1 MRLAP
6 FQSETSSPLA
16 TASPPLALISFTTC
30 WAGPTSLPLPARSP
44 PRSFTTTLAPC
55 SASIRQCSRPTPRA
69 AAGHDRHPSFAQ
81 SCHCSLPFLSCLAV
95 PSCASLA
102 AYRGGSPW
110 TRCRSSPPNRSAFP
124 QRGSTASQVDE
135 RLGRQRPPGRH
146 GGRRHAQGRTRL
158 RRDLRQG
165 RRRAQQADAARHHLP
180 HLFHDQAAHL
190 DGDHD
195 ALRGGP
201 LPARRPDLE
210 IHPRLRQPARLC
222 RRQPRQDR
230 FGAGRARDHLPR
242 PADPH
247 VGPDLRL
254 HGEQSGRRALPRQGR
269 RRFPAPPTPASS
281 RSSRSSR
288 PSR

>member
-1 MRLAP
+1 M
-6 FQSETSSPLA
+6 
-16 TASPPLALISFTTC
+16 
-30 WAGPTSLPLPARSP
+30 LPAD
-44 PRSFTTTLAPC
+44 A
-55 SASIRQCSRPTPRA
+55 ARP
-69 AAGHDRHPSFAQ
+69 AGHDRHPSFAQ

-124 QRGSTASQVDE
+124 QQRLDRVRKWMNGWVDSG
-135 RLGRQRPPGRH
+135 RLAGMLAVG
-146 GGRRHAQGRTRL
+146 HAQGRARL

-180 HLFHDQAAHL
+180 HLLHDQAAHL

-201 LPARRPDLE
+201 LSARRPDLE
-210 IHPRLRQPARLC
+210 VHPGLRQPARLC

-230 FGAGRARDHLPR
+230 LGAGRARDHLPR

-247 VGPDLRL
+247 LGPDLRL

-269 RRFPAPPTPASS
+269 RRLPAPPTPASS